1 MTKDEAELANWA
13 AAHNWAAGLAL
24 EYAGVALDDVMTYQI
39 LSTFNRLALQYME
52 ELEKPRAGGVS

>member
-24 EYAGVALDDVMTYQI
+24 EYAGVALDDCALYPL
-39 LSTFNRLALQYME
+39 LSTLNRIALQA
-52 ELEKPRAGGVS
+52 LQAAQAVTP